1 LTIAADHNALRTSWA
16 AKIYMAV
23 LTFLSSQPFC
33 HTRNKEIPI
42 IMKRDVHTGK
52 STINPINPEH
62 NMQLR
67 SRMFFKEFG
76 RKDPCRLFIAGVHGN
91 EEDTTMPLLE
101 LLARD
106 IENISGRLVMVS
118 LSSADPYTINMKK
131 VEIAVMKII
140 HGQPVLNR
148 DALKNPESLDLFRN
162 IPELKV

>member
-1 LTIAADHNALRTSWA
+1 
-16 AKIYMAV
+16 
-23 LTFLSSQPFC
+23 
-33 HTRNKEIPI
+33 
-42 IMKRDVHTGK
+42 
-52 STINPINPEH
+52 
-62 NMQLR
+62 
-67 SRMFFKEFG
+67 MFFKEFG

-131 VEIAVMKII
+131 VDIAVMKII

-148 DALKNPESLDLFRN
+148 DALKNPTCRKII
-162 IPELKV
+162 IPRA